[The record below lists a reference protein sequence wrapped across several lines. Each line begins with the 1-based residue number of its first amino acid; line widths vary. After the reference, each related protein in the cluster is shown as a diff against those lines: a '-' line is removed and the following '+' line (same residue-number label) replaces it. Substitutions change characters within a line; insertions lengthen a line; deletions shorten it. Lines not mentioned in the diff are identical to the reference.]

1 MEVDETHE
9 NPTRPAGLPSKECE
23 QASRT
28 QLLVS
33 IGVGVALGAGVFYL
47 VTKDGH

>member
-1 MEVDETHE
+1 MEVDET
-9 NPTRPAGLPSKECE
+9 PAPSARPAGLPCRECE

-33 IGVGVALGAGVFYL
+33 IGIGVALGAGAFWAISKY
-47 VTKDGH
+47 GH